1 MSEHYLY
8 RHFAADDTLLYVGIS
23 LSAVYRLAQHRQASS
38 WFGEIARVSIE
49 KYPSRAEALQAE
61 TKAIQTEKPKHN
73 IAKRKTKPTRPDW
86 DAIYSHSEAHE
97 TTAVEILEK
106 VVQLDPLYT
115 IDGAASRLGL
125 RPAVVRRMIEAKQ
138 LGHIS
143 LPGRS
148 SHNKPK
154 KYVTGWQII
163 AFLEN
168 EEEKTKC

>member
-1 MSEHYLY
+1 MAEHYLY

-23 LSAVYRLAQHRQASS
+23 LSAVYRLSQHRQTSS
-38 WFGEIARVSIE
+38 WFSEIVRVSIE
-49 KYPSRAEALQAE
+49 KFPSRVEALQAE

-73 IAKRKTKPTRPDW
+73 IAKRTTGRKLPDY
-86 DAIYSHSEAHE
+86 DALYSYSPAHE

-106 VVQLDPLYT
+106 VVHLDPLYT
-115 IDGAASRLGL
+115 VDGAASCLNL
-125 RPAVVRRMIEAKQ
+125 RPAVVRRMVENNQ
-138 LGHIS
+138 LGHIV
-143 LPGRS
+143 LPGRA

-154 KYVTGWQII
+154 KYITGWQII